1 MAKISGEVAQQLID
15 ENDLKS
21 VDDIQDMLK
30 DMFGPLL
37 EKMLKVEMDDHLGYK
52 KHDQSQKPS
61 KNRRNGNSKKTVK
74 SDYGELEIDIPRD
87 RNGEFEPV
95 IVKKDSKDI
104 SGISDMVLAMYA
116 KGMSMR
122 DMEDYLRNLYGINAS
137 HTLISDIIDKVIPE
151 VKEWQSRA
159 LEKVYPIVYMDAI
172 HFPVRQDGSVINKAV
187 YIAIGISLS
196 GKKDV
201 LGIWVSKGAETSKYW
216 LNILNELK
224 NRGIE
229 DILIIATD
237 NLSGFSEAIKSA
249 FPKTEIQKCII
260 HQIRNSTKYLSY
272 KDRKE
277 FCTDLKSIYKAS
289 TEESGLLAL
298 EQVDEKWGKKYPLS
312 VKSWYN
318 NWDELSTFF
327 KYPQEIRTIIY
338 TTNTIESYNRKL
350 RKITKS
356 KGSFPTD
363 NALLKL
369 LYLVTKDSIKKWS
382 TSIRNWPV
390 IISQLSIYFE
400 DRLEGEIF

>member
-1 MAKISGEVAQQLID
+1 MASINSEIAQRLIE
-15 ENDLKS
+15 ENDLKTAE
-21 VDDIQDMLK
+21 DIQEMLK
-30 DMFGPLL
+30 GMFGPVL
-37 EKMLKVEMDDHLGYK
+37 EKMLKAEMDDHLGYR
-52 KHDQSQKPS
+52 KHDQSQKLTN
-61 KNRRNGNSKKTVK
+61 NRRNGSSKKTVR
-74 SDYGELEIDIPRD
+74 SDYGELGIEIPRD
-87 RNGEFEPV
+87 RNSEFEPV

-104 SGISDMVLAMYA
+104 SGISDRVIAMYA

-122 DMEDYLRNLYGINAS
+122 DMEDYLRDLYGINAS
-137 HTLISDIIDKVIPE
+137 HSLISDIIDKIMPE
-151 VKEWQSRA
+151 VKEWQNRL

-172 HFPVRQDGSVINKAV
+172 HFPVRQDGIVINKAV
-187 YIAIGISLS
+187 YIAIGVSLC
-196 GKKDV
+196 GNKDV

-216 LNILNELK
+216 LTILNEMK
-224 NRGIE
+224 NRGVE

-277 FCTDLKSIYKAS
+277 FCTDLKKIYKAP
-289 TEESGLLAL
+289 TEDFALLAL
-298 EQVDEKWGKKYPLS
+298 EQVDVKWGKKYPLS

-338 TTNTIESYNRKL
+338 TTNTVESYNRKL

-356 KGSFPTD
+356 KGSFPSD

-369 LYLVTKDSIKKWS
+369 LYLVTQDTLKKWTS
-382 TSIRNWPV
+382 SIRNWPS

-400 DRLEGEIF
+400 ERLEGKIF

>member
-1 MAKISGEVAQQLID
+1 MAKISSDVAQQLID
-15 ENDLKS
+15 ENNLKS

-30 DMFGPLL
+30 NMFGPLL

-52 KHDQSQKPS
+52 KHDQSQKPT

-74 SDYGELEIDIPRD
+74 SDYGELEIEIPRD

-104 SGISDMVLAMYA
+104 SGISDMVLTMYA

-277 FCTDLKSIYKAS
+277 FCTDLKAIYKAS
-289 TEESGLLAL
+289 TEESGFFAL

-312 VKSWYN
+312 IKSWYN

-400 DRLEGEIF
+400 DRLEGQIF

>member
-1 MAKISGEVAQQLID
+1 MAKISSEVAQQLID
-15 ENDLKS
+15 ENNLKT

-30 DMFGPLL
+30 NMFGPVL
-37 EKMLKVEMDDHLGYK
+37 ENMLKAEMNDHLGYT
-52 KHDQSQKPS
+52 KHDQSQKPTN
-61 KNRRNGNSKKTVK
+61 NRRNGNSKKTVK
-74 SDYGELEIDIPRD
+74 SDYGELEINIPRD

-95 IVKKDSKDI
+95 VVKKDSKDI
-104 SGISDMVLAMYA
+104 SGISDMVLSMYA
-116 KGMSMR
+116 KGMSTR
-122 DMEDYLRNLYGINAS
+122 DMEDYLRDLYGINAS
-137 HTLISDIIDKVIPE
+137 HSLISDIIDRVTPE
-151 VKEWQSRA
+151 VKEWQNRP
-159 LEKVYPIVYMDAI
+159 LEKVYAIVYMDAI

-196 GKKDV
+196 GQKDV

-224 NRGIE
+224 NRGID

-237 NLSGFSEAIKSA
+237 NLAGFSEAIKSA

-277 FCTDLKSIYKAS
+277 FCTDLKAIYKAP
-289 TEESGLLAL
+289 TEDSGLLAL
-298 EQVDEKWGKKYPLS
+298 EKVDEKWGKKYPLS
-312 VKSWYN
+312 IKSWYN
-318 NWDELSTFF
+318 NWGELSTFF

-369 LYLVTKDSIKKWS
+369 LYLVTMDSVKKWT

-400 DRLEGEIF
+400 DRLEGQIF